1 MQLGVT
7 HHIWTIGELVDAVL
21 EGVDAVLEGVVPA
34 LGGRRY
40 GRFTVIDGDRE

>member
-7 HHIWTIGELVDAVL
+7 DHIWMIGELEA
-21 EGVDAVLEGVVPA
+21 GLEGVVRA
-34 LGGRRY
+34 SGRRRY